1 MRLDGEFWLCQEVWI
16 YMDAA
21 LQQLRKEGVPTPTED
36 ISRLSPL
43 LFDHINLLGRYAFS
57 VPEAVKRGHLRP
69 LRLPEESFEEG
80 L

>member
-1 MRLDGEFWLCQEVWI
+1 
-16 YMDAA
+16 MDAA
-21 LQQLRKEGVPTPTED
+21 LQQLRKEGVPTPAED
-36 ISRLSPL
+36 IARLSPL

-69 LRLPEESFEEG
+69 LRRPEESFEEG